1 MKGLNFKQ
9 SWFLLVLLL
18 LGGCSTQNN
27 TALSRL
33 YHEINSQYNVYF
45 NAKESVKEG
54 LALMD
59 QRIVEDYTHLL
70 PIFPESL
77 PAASQVAVSQME
89 YAVQKC
95 QKLIAT
101 HSITKSP
108 KRKTNKSE
116 VYMAFAYKSEYNKW
130 IDDTYLLMGQAS
142 YFLRD
147 FHKSQESF
155 NYILH
160 NFSTQPTKNPAFL
173 WLSRCYLE
181 TGEFDKAFQI
191 LKLLER
197 DGSLPD
203 NIKKDLTIVKADY
216 FIRIGNLK
224 EALFQ
229 LELSIKL
236 DLNHK
241 ERARYNFILA
251 QLYLKQGQLPE
262 AVAAFNRVIK
272 SRPSYRMEFEAKIS
286 LLEFSASNSEERD
299 LALSKMIKKSNN
311 HPFLDRIYYAKGDV
325 ALKSSKREDA
335 IKDFRTSVIYSV
347 DNNSQR
353 ALSSLTVARLFQEDS
368 NYRLSSC
375 YFDSALAVIDHNY
388 PGYEEIINKA
398 NGLAS
403 LVKNLDQIAREDS
416 LQLVARMPEKD
427 RLTYINKLIAKITE
441 EEALRQKELQKEQ
454 NDKSYFRGQQYRST
468 FDNQSN
474 NSMWYFYNP
483 VTAGLGKTEFQQIWG
498 KRKLED
504 NWRRKNKIA
513 VNATDNDLSDAST
526 DPQKKEVLKPKE
538 SNPKSVEYYL
548 QNLPL
553 TDSLMR
559 ASHDRVKSALFAA
572 GRIYVSILKD
582 EPHGIAMFEEL
593 NARYPGSIY
602 ELPSWIELHKLNYK
616 TSTYREMITQKYPE
630 SNFAKYLLNPNFFQE
645 MEATRQLRERKYA
658 EAAALYK
665 NGEYAAAGQLAT
677 EVLKLQPD
685 SLLLPKVKFLELIG
699 KGKNAPQED
708 FSKML
713 DQYLADYPASPARPI
728 VSKLNEMI
736 KKNTLATLEK
746 MIARLDSAAASQ
758 QTTNTAVR
766 KNDPFGG
773 KYSYDEELFHYFLL
787 SFPKNAKVD
796 VNRLIFDI
804 ANFNIDYYTSFD
816 FEVEEIRLND
826 ETNMVVVRSLPNKEE
841 GLGYFGN
848 IIRRKEV
855 FKALNGVDYHYF
867 IASSP
872 NYRKIIGDQD
882 LLEYLKFFV
891 MNYSKSSSPT
901 K

>member
-1 MKGLNFKQ
+1 MKGLNFKH
-9 SWFLLVLLL
+9 SWFLVAVLF
-18 LGGCSTQNN
+18 LGGCSTENN
-27 TALSRL
+27 TFLTRF
-33 YHEINSQYNVYF
+33 YHELNSQFNVYF
-45 NAKESVKEG
+45 NANESVKEG
-54 LALMD
+54 LNLMN
-59 QRIVEDYTHLL
+59 QRVVEDYTHLL

-108 KRKTNKSE
+108 KRKSNTSE
-116 VYMAFAYKSEYNKW
+116 GYLAFAYKSEYNKW

-142 YFLRD
+142 YYLRD
-147 FHKSQESF
+147 FHKSEESF

-160 NFSTQPTKNPAFL
+160 NFSNQPTKNPAFL

-181 TGEFDKAFQI
+181 TGEFDKALQI

-203 NIKKDLTIVKADY
+203 NIKKDLSIVKADY
-216 FIRIGNLK
+216 FIRTGNLK
-224 EALFQ
+224 EALYQ
-229 LELSIKL
+229 VELSLKL
-236 DLNHK
+236 DLTHK
-241 ERARYNFILA
+241 ERGRYNFILA
-251 QLYLKQGQLPE
+251 QLYLKQGQFPE

-272 SRPSYRMEFEAKIS
+272 SRPPYRMEFEAKIS
-286 LLEFSASNSEERD
+286 LLEFSASNPEERD
-299 LALSKMIKKSNN
+299 LALTKMSKKSNN
-311 HPFLDRIYYAKGDV
+311 HPYLDRIYYAKGDV
-325 ALKSSKREDA
+325 ALKSARREDA
-335 IKDFRTSVIYSV
+335 IKDFRNSVIYSV

-353 ALSSLTVARLFQEDS
+353 ALSSLTVAKLFLEES

-375 YFDSALAVIDHNY
+375 YYDSALAVIDHDY
-388 PGYEEIINKA
+388 PGYEEILNKS
-398 NGLAS
+398 NGLAG
-403 LVKNLDQIAREDS
+403 LVKNLDQVAREDS
-416 LQLVARMPEKD
+416 LQLVAKMPEKD
-427 RLTYINKLIAKITE
+427 RLSAINKIIARLTE
-441 EEALRQKELQKEQ
+441 EEAMKQKELQKEQ

-498 KRKLED
+498 KRRLED
-504 NWRRKNKIA
+504 NWRRKNKVA
-513 VNATDNDLSDAST
+513 VNANENDPADASP
-526 DPQKKEVLKPKE
+526 DLQKKEVVKPKE

-548 QNLPL
+548 QYLPL

-559 ASHDRVKSALFAA
+559 ASHDRIKSALFAA

-602 ELPSWIELHKLNYK
+602 ELPSWIELHKLKYK
-616 TSTYREMITQKYPE
+616 TAAYRDLITQRYPE
-630 SNFAKYLLNPNFFQE
+630 SNYAKYLLDPNFFQE

-658 EAAALYK
+658 EAASLYK
-665 NGEYAAAGQLAT
+665 NGDYTAAGKLAS

-685 SLLLPKVKFLELIG
+685 SFLLPKVKFLELIG
-699 KGKNAPQED
+699 KGKTVAQED
-708 FSKML
+708 FSKLL
-713 DQYLADYPASPARPI
+713 DQYLADYPTSPAKPI
-728 VSKLNEMI
+728 VAKLSEMI
-736 KKNTLATLEK
+736 RKNSLATLEK
-746 MIARLDSAAASQ
+746 MIERLDSAAASQ
-758 QTTNTAVR
+758 QGTNPALR
-766 KNDPFGG
+766 RNDPFGG
-773 KYSYDEELFHYFLL
+773 KYSYDEELFHYFVI
-787 SFPKNAKVD
+787 SFPKSARVD

-826 ETNMVVVRSLPNKEE
+826 ETSMVVVRSLPNKEE

-848 IIRRKEV
+848 IIRRQEV
-855 FKALNGVDYHYF
+855 FKALKGVDYHYF

-882 LLEYLKFFV
+882 LLEYLRFFV
-891 MNYSKSSSPT
+891 MNYSKSSSPQ

>member
-1 MKGLNFKQ
+1 VKGLNFKH
-9 SWFLLVLLL
+9 SWFLVAVLF
-18 LGGCSTQNN
+18 LGGCSTENN
-27 TALSRL
+27 TFLTRF
-33 YHEINSQYNVYF
+33 YHELNSQFNVYF
-45 NAKESVKEG
+45 NANESVKEG
-54 LALMD
+54 LNLMN
-59 QRIVEDYTHLL
+59 QRVVEDYTHLL

-108 KRKTNKSE
+108 KRKSNTSE
-116 VYMAFAYKSEYNKW
+116 GYLAFAYKSEYNKW

-142 YFLRD
+142 YYLRD
-147 FHKSQESF
+147 FHKSEESF

-160 NFSTQPTKNPAFL
+160 NFSNQPTKNPAFL

-181 TGEFDKAFQI
+181 TGEFDKALQI

-203 NIKKDLTIVKADY
+203 NIKKDLSIVKADY
-216 FIRIGNLK
+216 FIRTGNLK
-224 EALFQ
+224 EALYQ
-229 LELSIKL
+229 VELSLKL
-236 DLNHK
+236 DLTHK
-241 ERARYNFILA
+241 ERGRYNFILA
-251 QLYLKQGQLPE
+251 QLYLKQGQFPE

-272 SRPSYRMEFEAKIS
+272 SRPPYRMEFEAKIS
-286 LLEFSASNSEERD
+286 LLEFSASNPEERD
-299 LALSKMIKKSNN
+299 LALTKMSKKSNN
-311 HPFLDRIYYAKGDV
+311 HPYLDRIYYAKGDV
-325 ALKSSKREDA
+325 ALKSARREDA
-335 IKDFRTSVIYSV
+335 IKDFRNSVIYSV

-353 ALSSLTVARLFQEDS
+353 ALSSLTVAKLFLEES

-375 YFDSALAVIDHNY
+375 YYDSALAVIDHDY
-388 PGYEEIINKA
+388 PGYEEILNKS
-398 NGLAS
+398 NGLAG
-403 LVKNLDQIAREDS
+403 LVKNLDQVAREDS
-416 LQLVARMPEKD
+416 LQLVAKMPEKD
-427 RLTYINKLIAKITE
+427 RLSAINKIIARLTE
-441 EEALRQKELQKEQ
+441 EEAMKQKELQKEQ

-498 KRKLED
+498 KRRLED
-504 NWRRKNKIA
+504 NWRRKNKVA
-513 VNATDNDLSDAST
+513 VNANENDPADASP
-526 DPQKKEVLKPKE
+526 DLQKKEVVKPKE

-548 QNLPL
+548 QYLPL

-559 ASHDRVKSALFAA
+559 ASHDRIKSALFAA

-602 ELPSWIELHKLNYK
+602 ELPSWIELHKLKYK
-616 TSTYREMITQKYPE
+616 TAAYRDLITQRYPE
-630 SNFAKYLLNPNFFQE
+630 SNYAKYLLDPNFFQE

-658 EAAALYK
+658 EAASLYK
-665 NGEYAAAGQLAT
+665 NGDYTAAGKLAS

-685 SLLLPKVKFLELIG
+685 SFLLPKVKFLELIG
-699 KGKNAPQED
+699 KGKTVAQED
-708 FSKML
+708 FSKLL
-713 DQYLADYPASPARPI
+713 DQYLADYPTSPAKPI
-728 VSKLNEMI
+728 VAKLSEMI
-736 KKNTLATLEK
+736 RKNSLATLEK
-746 MIARLDSAAASQ
+746 MIERLDSAAASQ
-758 QTTNTAVR
+758 QGTNPALR
-766 KNDPFGG
+766 RNDPFGG
-773 KYSYDEELFHYFLL
+773 KYSYDEELFHYFVI
-787 SFPKNAKVD
+787 SFPKSARVD

-826 ETNMVVVRSLPNKEE
+826 ETSMVVVRSLPNKEE

-848 IIRRKEV
+848 IIRRQEV
-855 FKALNGVDYHYF
+855 FKALKGVDYHYF

-882 LLEYLKFFV
+882 LLEYLRFFV
-891 MNYSKSSSPT
+891 MNYSKSSSPQ